1 MVAAYVGRMMR
12 AVQQGDLFVATSIDP
27 PLRDNQSAMEHPFL
41 SLQKR
46 RTKPI
51 IYEHKTER
59 EYVHIEVQAPEK
71 YGIATI
77 WDWDIIIG
85 IASQINDAIEQGI
98 PTSPRVSFA
107 PYNLLK
113 SVGRGTGGKDYREL
127 AAAIRRLRMTTVI
140 TNVRAE
146 DGAGSERPFSWIA
159 DYAIPKRYT
168 PTSMT
173 PDDHEGEADPTQPW
187 IIELPAWL
195 YNAITRRRDILAVHP
210 SYFDLTSGIG
220 RALYRLARKAVPD
233 DPGVWNYRIDTL
245 HHRLGVTSS
254 RREFSR
260 TVREIAAADALPEY
274 TIHVTKTHGHE
285 TVTFVRNRTK
295 PPRPRRGV
303 YRP

>member
-1 MVAAYVGRMMR
+1 MAARVGCVMVSIA
-12 AVQQGDLFVATSIDP
+12 QGDLFVATSIDP

-51 IYEHKTER
+51 S
-59 EYVHIEVQAPEK
+59 YVNDKVRLDVYAPEK
-71 YGIATI
+71 FGIATI

-85 IASQINDAIEQGI
+85 ISAHINDGIESGI
-98 PTSPRVSFA
+98 STSPRVSFA

-113 SVGRGTGGKDYREL
+113 TIGRGTGGKDYRDL

-146 DGAGSERPFSWIA
+146 DGAGTERPFSWVS
-159 DYAIPKRYT
+159 DYAIPTKYT
-168 PTSMT
+168 TVLT
-173 PDDHEGEADPTQPW
+173 PEDHQGEADPTRPW
-187 IIELPAWL
+187 IVELPVWL

-210 SYFDLTSGIG
+210 SYFDLTSGIA
-220 RALYRLARKAVPD
+220 RALYRLARKSVPD
-233 DPGVWNYRIDTL
+233 TQAGVWNYRIDTL

-260 TVREIAAADALPEY
+260 TVREIAAANTLPEY
-274 TIHVTKTHGHE
+274 TIHIAKKDGHE
-285 TVTFVRNRTK
+285 TVTFIRDRGK